1 MSVDSDLS
9 GSSDGLSGNNT
20 NVSLT
25 QNNWV
30 QLLALFLCDLQLDLQ
45 LVLKEKRG
53 VFSGMFKKSPK
64 PLGRRFHSQVR
75 FVVCFWLGNN
85 IVCCIVF
92 FCADRLTW
100 EMVQQQYSIFYL
112 DSFSHA
118 VSVSSCLFQ
127 DDVDSLPA
135 QGDVLGSSD
144 SLTENTSNV
153 RLL

>member
-75 FVVCFWLGNN
+75 FVVCF
-85 IVCCIVF
+85 
-92 FCADRLTW
+92 
-100 EMVQQQYSIFYL
+100 
-112 DSFSHA
+112 
-118 VSVSSCLFQ
+118 
-127 DDVDSLPA
+127 
-135 QGDVLGSSD
+135 
-144 SLTENTSNV
+144 
-153 RLL
+153 